1 MFLPRRTMDIRSID
15 PTIRRIFDRRRR
27 QRDLVT
33 LARARSFPRRIPELN
48 RADTRLAT
56 SPSPRQTIA
65 S

>member
-15 PTIRRIFDRRRR
+15 PTIRRISDRRR

-33 LARARSFPRRIPELN
+33 LARARPFPRRIPELN